1 MAITASIIGSMIMAN
16 ASSGITPSIVMSRPD
31 DGVSNPAMW
40 VAPCAVE
47 FSGVLTT
54 KDGEINPFRNL
65 HFSFDYGD
73 GTKSNEFW
81 ANGARPGA
89 MSKNRDIGPIGGHVY
104 ELPGTYWATLTVVD
118 SDGKVNATR
127 QQIVVTDP
135 DIVYGSANTIYVSS
149 SGNFTEALPGAT
161 QITASNIT
169 TDGFVGFATG
179 KRLLFRGGDPFT
191 LDSSKIFNNFKDCQ
205 IGTFGTGLADIS
217 FTGSGTVTTGFISFA
232 KTNNAGDDYS
242 QDNIQVFKLKITNI
256 NNVSNCGG
264 IIFSHYG
271 TVSSPYCEAGHS
283 LIHKCE
289 VYDVSGS
296 PLSVEGKGCA
306 ISECV
311 GIISKT
317 ASTLVTGAVGIWNR
331 NSNGVMLIGNM
342 TNMNYRAEHS
352 CRSQGGSHRFIAHN
366 TFANPAAAKLCAT
379 LRGFTGITTQAVA
392 WTANAA
398 RNVGDLR
405 VFSTA
410 PGKVFRVFGVTG
422 SRLTGSSEPAGL
434 SSATIGDKFTDNQVT
449 WRYEFPDVLP
459 YGHEEQYANV
469 YDNYF
474 RIDDDVGVAITD
486 MTQVAPTNSTAY
498 EPMRYILWHGNR
510 YSKNVS
516 TSTGSLTKLSVQA
529 DDVIIRNNIFDMSDA
544 PGAADVA
551 MVRLSGPNSASPTP
565 SPASSN
571 VLTENNSF
579 FSNYVG
585 VGVNNKLYGVVVPA
599 SVTSGIIVRNN
610 LGHAPNSKSG
620 STMVLDSSAVATKSN
635 NTADAQLRG
644 ATSPFESAT
653 PSADSDF
660 KLTSTSYAKGA
671 GTNSTGL
678 FIDYFG
684 TTRSRLTAPD
694 MGAIDARM

>member
-1 MAITASIIGSMIMAN
+1 MGLSASIIGSMILAN
-16 ASSGITPSIVMSRPD
+16 ASSGITPSITMSRSD
-31 DGVSNPAMW
+31 DGNSNPAMW
-40 VAPCAVE
+40 VAPCAVQ

-54 KDGEINPFRNL
+54 ITGEADPFRNA
-65 HFSFDYGD
+65 HFSLDYGD
-73 GTKSNEFW
+73 GAKANEYW
-81 ANGARPGA
+81 AYGARPGA
-89 MSKNRDIGPIGGHVY
+89 MSKNRDIGPIGAHVY
-104 ELPGTYWATLTVVD
+104 ENPGTYYVTLTVTAP
-118 SDGKVNATR
+118 DGTVNAVR

-135 DIVYGSANTIYVSS
+135 DIVFGATNTIYVSS
-149 SGNFTEALPGAT
+149 SGNFADTLPGAT

-366 TFANPAAAKLCAT
+366 TFANPAAAKLCLT

-474 RIDDDVGVAITD
+474 RIDDDVNVAITD

-529 DDVIIRNNIFDMSDA
+529 SDVVVRNNIFDMSDA

-551 MVRLSGPNSASPTP
+551 AVRLTGANSASPTP
-565 SPASSN
+565 SPGSSN
-571 VLTENNSF
+571 ILVENISF
-579 FSNYVG
+579 FSSYIG
-585 VGVNNKLYGVVVPA
+585 VGVNNKLYGVVIPA

-610 LGHAPNSKSG
+610 VGHAPNSKSG
-620 STMVLDSSAVATKSN
+620 STMVLDSSTVATKSN
-635 NTADAQLRG
+635 NSSDVQLRG
-644 ATSPFESAT
+644 ATSPYVT
-653 PSADSDF
+653 DIPLTADDF
-660 KLTSTSYAKGA
+660 KLAVGSYARGG
-671 GTNSTGL
+671 GTSAPGVVKD
-678 FIDYFG
+678 FFDVS
-684 TTRSRLTAPD
+684 RSKLQPLD
-694 MGAIDARM
+694 MGAIDHRS